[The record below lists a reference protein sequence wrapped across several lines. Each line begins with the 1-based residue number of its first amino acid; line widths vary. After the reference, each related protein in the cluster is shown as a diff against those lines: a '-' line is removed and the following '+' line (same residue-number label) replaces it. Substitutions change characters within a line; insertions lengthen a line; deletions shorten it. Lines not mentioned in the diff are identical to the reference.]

1 MGSLKLTTILEK
13 NNSFFEKD
21 IDFRPRRK
29 NPKQQSKLKNLKTD
43 VLDLKSD
50 IKKLRDDLENLGDD
64 VEDDIDRMSYVRQ
77 ISGEFL
83 EYLNTLDGELQ
94 GQVDTPESNEL
105 MNKIMGRSE
114 RKKYY
119 MSKFRL

>member
-21 IDFRPRRK
+21 IDADQDEK
-29 NPKQQSKLKNLKTD
+29 ITTNNQELKNLKTD

-64 VEDDIDRMSYVRQ
+64 VKDDIDRMSYVRQ

-83 EYLNTLDGELQ
+83 EYLNTLDSELQ

>member
-21 IDFRPRRK
+21 IDADQDEK
-29 NPKQQSKLKNLKTD
+29 ILTNNQELKNLKTD

-83 EYLNTLDGELQ
+83 EYLNTLDSELQ

>member
-21 IDFRPRRK
+21 IDADQDEK
-29 NPKQQSKLKNLKTD
+29 ITTNNQELKNLKTD

-83 EYLNTLDGELQ
+83 EYLNTLDSELQ

>member
-21 IDFRPRRK
+21 IDADQDEK
-29 NPKQQSKLKNLKTD
+29 ILTNNQELKNLKND

>member
-21 IDFRPRRK
+21 IDADQDEK
-29 NPKQQSKLKNLKTD
+29 ILTNNQELKNLKTD

-64 VEDDIDRMSYVRQ
+64 VGDDIDRMSYVRQ

-83 EYLNTLDGELQ
+83 EYLNTLDSELQ

>member
-21 IDFRPRRK
+21 IDADQDEK
-29 NPKQQSKLKNLKTD
+29 ITSNNQELKNLKTD

-83 EYLNTLDGELQ
+83 EYLNTLDSELQ

>member
-21 IDFRPRRK
+21 IDADQDEK
-29 NPKQQSKLKNLKTD
+29 ILTNNQELKNLKND

-83 EYLNTLDGELQ
+83 EYLNTLDSELQ